1 MCKYSFRKSVMNT
14 FRKVV
19 KVCFQS
25 HLNMRKS
32 YLTCDLL
39 LHCSFLKLLKNVL
52 GNILEKLKTFPCQS
66 FFSSTFTRQVLKFCG
81 SHDYYK

>member
-39 LHCSFLKLLKNVL
+39 LHCSFLKLLKNVYTGKYPRKIENL
-52 GNILEKLKTFPCQS
+52 SLPVIF
-66 FFSSTFTRQVLKFCG
+66 
-81 SHDYYK
+81 Y